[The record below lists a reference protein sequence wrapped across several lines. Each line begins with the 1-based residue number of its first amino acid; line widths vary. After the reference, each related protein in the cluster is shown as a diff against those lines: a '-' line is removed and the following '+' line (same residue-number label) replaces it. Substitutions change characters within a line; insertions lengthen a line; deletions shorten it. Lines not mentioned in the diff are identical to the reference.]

1 MIGAGLAGLTVAREV
16 ALRGW
21 SVVVLE
27 ANRVA
32 WAASGRNTGFVL
44 PGFGEHIDDIVER
57 VGLDH
62 AKQLWALSQHG
73 VDYVRRTIED
83 TGMPGVD
90 PVPGWLNVSKTDNG
104 DELDAYVER
113 LRWIGADVEAW
124 PTARVRAV
132 LANPRYF
139 NAVHFP
145 TAFHI
150 HPLNYALGLAAAAEA
165 AGARIFEQTPAV
177 SIDLAGVR
185 KRIVT
190 PGARVR
196 AGHVVIAGNVDLG
209 ALMPRL
215 SATLLPVT
223 TYVLVTEPLGPRLAE
238 LVRYR
243 GAAAQMRTRSQQI
256 AASEGTI
263 NGSEITTVGG
273 TYERFVRVPAATD
286 ATSFAAKLRTQSDV
300 ADVFP
305 VHNRI
310 PLGRPATT
318 VNDLHGNNHD
328 QWYLFAD
335 GFPNAWSYNLGAS
348 AKIAIIDTGVDL
360 TNTDLSAKIDFSKG
374 YQTTTAQ
381 DTNGHGTNVSGIAG
395 SLTNN
400 TTGFAGAGYSV
411 RLLAYNIFPDA
422 TASSHDQTASV
433 ADEVSAINDAVA
445 KGTDVI
451 SLSLGAAQDYG
462 TDFNAAGFDQGE
474 HDAIEAAITGGVVVV
489 AAAGNDADGGES
501 GTPHLV
507 LDYPAA
513 YDNVI
518 SVGATSLH
526 DTANPGQFTGA
537 TEYVAPYSQYG
548 PGLGVVAPGGD
559 PGSNDVNPLHWIWN
573 YSTSTANFATDK
585 CTTPSPPTSCS
596 AFFAGTSQATPQVS
610 AAAALLISVGGHH
623 SLTPAR
629 VAQLIDDT
637 ADNIGD
643 PHQGHGRLNVY
654 KAIALLFSDTG
665 AYSGPVAQ
673 KTSPTQTVAFAYSNS
688 GSNKPVILDANYP
701 GGVPVDA
708 SGNFRIGDVP
718 AATGNY
724 RVGVWYDANGDGTIN
739 AGDQFGGA
747 AVTCNSASKCTIGTI
762 TMTTVAAGFT
772 LP

>member
-1 MIGAGLAGLTVAREV
+1 MRMTVRPIHR
-16 ALRGW
+16 L
-21 SVVVLE
+21 
-27 ANRVA
+27 
-32 WAASGRNTGFVL
+32 L
-44 PGFGEHIDDIVER
+44 PI
-57 VGLDH
+57 
-62 AKQLWALSQHG
+62 
-73 VDYVRRTIED
+73 
-83 TGMPGVD
+83 
-90 PVPGWLNVSKTDNG
+90 
-104 DELDAYVER
+104 
-113 LRWIGADVEAW
+113 
-124 PTARVRAV
+124 
-132 LANPRYF
+132 
-139 NAVHFP
+139 
-145 TAFHI
+145 
-150 HPLNYALGLAAAAEA
+150 LAAAILA
-165 AGARIFEQTPAV
+165 ACSGGGGG
-177 SIDLAGVR
+177 S
-185 KRIVT
+185 KVT
-190 PGARVR
+190 PST
-196 AGHVVIAGNVDLG
+196 
-209 ALMPRL
+209 PTPTPT
-215 SATLLPVT
+215 ATPTTTPGCKSLAPQTLPGSSVYTLTSNPSGLAVQRIDPTVT
-223 TYVLVTEPLGPRLAE
+223 TQTCSYLTGTTTTTDTPQNGPHPWNYVFVPAAASPYVVSVAQQFNGNHTLFYNQAGDSTGAILLSSLQSIRRSSTAARSVNEVQRGIRRFSGPGIDATTL

>member
-1 MIGAGLAGLTVAREV
+1 MRMTVRPIHR
-16 ALRGW
+16 L
-21 SVVVLE
+21 
-27 ANRVA
+27 
-32 WAASGRNTGFVL
+32 L
-44 PGFGEHIDDIVER
+44 PI
-57 VGLDH
+57 
-62 AKQLWALSQHG
+62 
-73 VDYVRRTIED
+73 
-83 TGMPGVD
+83 
-90 PVPGWLNVSKTDNG
+90 
-104 DELDAYVER
+104 
-113 LRWIGADVEAW
+113 
-124 PTARVRAV
+124 
-132 LANPRYF
+132 
-139 NAVHFP
+139 
-145 TAFHI
+145 
-150 HPLNYALGLAAAAEA
+150 LAAAILA
-165 AGARIFEQTPAV
+165 ACSGGGGG
-177 SIDLAGVR
+177 S
-185 KRIVT
+185 KVT
-190 PGARVR
+190 PSTPTTTPGCKSLA
-196 AGHVVIAGNVDLG
+196 
-209 ALMPRL
+209 PQ
-215 SATLLPVT
+215 TLPGSSVYTLTSNPSGLAVQRIDPTVT
-223 TYVLVTEPLGPRLAE
+223 TQTCSYLTGTTTTTDTPQNGPHPWNYVFVPAAASPYVVSVAQQFNGNHTLFYNQAGDSTGAILLSSLQSIRRSSTAARSVNEVQRGIRRFSGPGIDATTL